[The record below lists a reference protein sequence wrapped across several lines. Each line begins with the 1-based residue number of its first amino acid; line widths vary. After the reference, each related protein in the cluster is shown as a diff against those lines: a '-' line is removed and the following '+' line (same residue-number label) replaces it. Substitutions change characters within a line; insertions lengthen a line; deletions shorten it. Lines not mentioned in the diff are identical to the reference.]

1 MVMNMNPTNFAKY
14 LTDFLTIY
22 LTGQKN
28 VSRNTILAYRD
39 TFKLIL
45 RYCQDVKKIPAERIT
60 MGTLSTELI
69 TDFLNWLEVERNCCI
84 STRNQRLA
92 SIHSFFRYVQGEDP
106 TGIYHFQKIIAIPVK
121 KCEKEHVIH
130 LTPEVMKL
138 ILEQPDRN
146 TTRGRRD
153 LTLLSVLYDTG
164 ARVQEL
170 IDIKV
175 IDIILDYPAVVVL
188 TGKGHKIRRV
198 PLMNNTVNLLKNYL
212 AENDLMKQWKN
223 QYPLFVNNQNNKLSK
238 EGVSYIL
245 NKYVSKSRLVSS
257 SVPKHV
263 SPHVLRHSKAMHLLQ
278 AGVNLIYIRDFLGHV
293 DIKTTEI
300 YARADTETKRKAI
313 ENAYPDIIDS
323 TLPDWSKDKALLSWL
338 SDFR

>member
-1 MVMNMNPTNFAKY
+1 MVMNMKPTNFAKY

-22 LTGQKN
+22 LAGQKN

-39 TFKLIL
+39 TFKLLL

-60 MGTLSTELI
+60 MDTLSTELI
-69 TDFLNWLEVERNCCI
+69 TDFLNWLETERNCCI

-106 TGIYHFQKIIAIPVK
+106 TGVYLFQKIIAIPAK
-121 KCEKEHVIH
+121 KYEKEHVIH
-130 LTPEVMKL
+130 LTPDVMKL
-138 ILEQPDRN
+138 ILNQPDRN
-146 TTRGRRD
+146 TVKGRRD
-153 LTLLSVLYDTG
+153 LTLLSMLYDTG

-175 IDIILDYPAVVVL
+175 IDIILDSPAVVVL
-188 TGKGHKIRRV
+188 TGKGQKIRRV

-223 QYPLFVNNQNNKLSK
+223 QYPLFVNNQNNKLTK

-245 NKYVSKSRLVSS
+245 NKYVSMSRLVSS
-257 SVPKHV
+257 SVPEHI

-300 YARADTETKRKAI
+300 YARADTEAKRKAI

-323 TLPDWSKDKALLSWL
+323 TMPDWSKDKALLSWL